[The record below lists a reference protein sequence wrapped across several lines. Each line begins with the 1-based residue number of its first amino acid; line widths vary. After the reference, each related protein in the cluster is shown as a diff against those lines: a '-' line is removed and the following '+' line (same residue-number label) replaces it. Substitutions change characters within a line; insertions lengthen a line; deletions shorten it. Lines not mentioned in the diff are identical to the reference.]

1 MRNIFSTFGYFVEWR
16 FLLQLH
22 VNFVE
27 IFSVLA
33 VCLSYLRAVPR
44 GAAHEKGP
52 LSTFCHGS
60 FNRVLELQLLV
71 PLAYWRCF
79 LFLRVGLPAQECL
92 YLMTCEIKLFVCCGR
107 SMGEQ
112 CCIME
117 ERGKTL
123 RVTQCHYFFLV
134 CKWQWDISA
143 AIFNFH
149 LSFLLIQVW
158 VAGDY
163 VTQSCVTKVSL
174 FIYLFFTLPNQ
185 QHIQKKSYFISGN
198 KLVNDQWSG

>member
-1 MRNIFSTFGYFVEWR
+1 M
-16 FLLQLH
+16 LQLH

-79 LFLRVGLPAQECL
+79 LFGRVGLPAQECL
-92 YLMTCEIKLFVCCGR
+92 YLTTCEIKLFVCCGR

-123 RVTQCHYFFLV
+123 TVTQCHYNSSLCANGSETYPLLFSIHTCPSCSF
-134 CKWQWDISA
+134 KFGWQGIM
-143 AIFNFH
+143 
-149 LSFLLIQVW
+149 
-158 VAGDY
+158 
-163 VTQSCVTKVSL
+163 
-174 FIYLFFTLPNQ
+174 
-185 QHIQKKSYFISGN
+185 
-198 KLVNDQWSG
+198 